1 MVKNQELFS
10 ISPMEK
16 KSIIEKLPELLL
28 AENSVLFAYLHG
40 SFTKEGPFRDIDL
53 AVYFDDNIPKVEMLN
68 KELKLEADVESA
80 LGYNVDIR
88 VLNNAPA
95 HFSYMVMKKGLR
107 MAIKDD
113 KKRVA
118 FEMRILKEYFDFLPF
133 RQRYLREA

>member
-16 KSIIEKLPELLL
+16 KGIIEKLPGLLL
-28 AENSVLFAYLHG
+28 AEKSVLFAYLHG

-53 AVYFDDNIPKVEMLN
+53 AVYFDNNILKVEMLN

-80 LGYNVDIR
+80 LGYPVDIR

-118 FEMRILKEYFDFLPF
+118 FEMRTLKEYFDFLPF

>member
-28 AENSVLFAYLHG
+28 AEKSVLFAYLHG

-80 LGYNVDIR
+80 LGYNFDIR

>member
-28 AENSVLFAYLHG
+28 AEKSVLFAYLHG

-68 KELKLEADVESA
+68 KELKLEAAVESA